1 MRDTMLK
8 IPGTPSNSDEGD
20 LYEKIETRPGTTE
33 KQKEAGRCAYTELL
47 EAHARWAGGTLL
59 GCDFPKD
66 FKEKGGTTFLNQPIK
81 SGQDLAIMAQ
91 ILRDPRYETLRIF
104 YTRMNRIIHH
114 TAVSSRLPG
123 AVYLEKIGHA
133 KHDLGVLVEKTR
145 RHVKADGY
153 WLLHNHP
160 SGNATPSS
168 QDIRLTEIIA
178 SFVPSFKGHVIINT
192 SQYSVIDKDGQ
203 VDFVDWMG
211 DQAGGYQNNHSKSHE
226 LLLEK
231 IASPEDLAKI
241 GYALKKRDQFFNLI
255 GLSATGFVLSLS
267 ELPLSV
273 LNRPQNLLLARL
285 QNFARNSGVNTV
297 FAIANANDY
306 RHPVL
311 SKACEVG
318 ILKDVLTVEGSDYR
332 SLREEGLFASMPGE
346 ISAIFRKPR
355 TFVKEDGGLGKYT
368 RGRGRS
374 R

>member
-1 MRDTMLK
+1 MRDNKLK
-8 IPGTPSNSDEGD
+8 APGNSFHSDEGD
-20 LYEKIETRPGTTE
+20 LYENIETRPGTTK
-33 KQKEAGRCAYTELL
+33 KQKETGRGAYKELL

-66 FKEKGGTTFLNQPIK
+66 FREKGGTTFLNQPIK
-81 SGQDLAIMAQ
+81 SGHDLAIMAQ

-104 YTRMNRIIHH
+104 YTRMNRIVHH

-123 AVYLEKIGHA
+123 AIYLNKIGHA
-133 KHDLGVLVEKTR
+133 NHDLGVLVEKTK

-160 SGNATPSS
+160 SGNAKPSC
-168 QDIRLTEIIA
+168 DDVRLTEILA
-178 SFVPSFKGHVIINT
+178 SIVSGFKGHVVINT
-192 SQYSVIDKDGQ
+192 SQYSVIDSNGQ

-211 DQAGGYQNNHSKSHE
+211 NQAEGYQNNPYKNHE

-241 GYALKKRDQFFNLI
+241 GHALKKRDQFFNLI
-255 GLSATGFVLSLS
+255 GIGATGFVLSLS

-273 LNRPQNLLLARL
+273 LNRHQNLLLARL

-297 FAIANANDY
+297 FAITNSNDY

-311 SKACEVG
+311 SKACEAG
-318 ILKDVLTVEGSDYR
+318 ILKDVLTVKGSDYR

-355 TFVKEDGGLGKYT
+355 TFVKEDGGLGKRRSHT
-368 RGRGRS
+368 R
-374 R
+374 

>member
-1 MRDTMLK
+1 MRDNMVK
-8 IPGTPSNSDEGD
+8 IPGTPSNPDEGD
-20 LYEKIETRPGTTE
+20 LYENIETRLGTTE
-33 KQKEAGRCAYTELL
+33 KQKEAGRGAYTELL

-66 FKEKGGTTFLNQPIK
+66 FREEGGTTFLNQSVK
-81 SGQDLAIMAQ
+81 SGHDLAIMAQ

-104 YTRMNRIIHH
+104 YTRMNRIVHH

-160 SGNATPSS
+160 SGNAKPSS
-168 QDIRLTEIIA
+168 QDVRLTEIIA
-178 SFVPSFKGHVIINT
+178 SFVPSFKGHVVINT
-192 SQYSVIDKDGQ
+192 SQYSVIDKDGH

-211 DQAGGYQNNHSKSHE
+211 DQAGGYQNNHYKSHE

-231 IASPEDLAKI
+231 IALPEDLAKI
-241 GYALKKRDQFFNLI
+241 GHALKKRDQFFNLI
-255 GLSATGFVLSLS
+255 GISATGFVLSLS

-273 LNRPQNLLLARL
+273 LDRPQNLLLARL

-297 FAIANANDY
+297 FAITNSNDY

-311 SKACEVG
+311 SKACEAG
-318 ILKDVLTVEGSDYR
+318 ILKDVLAIEGFDYR
-332 SLREEGLFASMPGE
+332 SLREEGLFASIPGE

-355 TFVKEDGGLGKYT
+355 AFVNEDGGLGKYT
-368 RGRGRS
+368 RGRGRN

>member
-1 MRDTMLK
+1 MRDTMRK
-8 IPGTPSNSDEGD
+8 IPGIPSSSDEGD
-20 LYEKIETRPGTTE
+20 LYEKIETRPGTTD

-59 GCDFPKD
+59 GCNFPKD
-66 FKEKGGTTFLNQPIK
+66 FREKGGTTFLNQSVK
-81 SGQDLAIMAQ
+81 SGHDLAVMAQ

-123 AVYLEKIGHA
+123 AIYLEKIGHA
-133 KHDLGVLVEKTR
+133 NHDLGILVEKTKR
-145 RHVKADGY
+145 QVKADGY

-168 QDIRLTEIIA
+168 HDVRLTEMLA
-178 SFVPSFKGHVIINT
+178 SIVSDFKGHVVINT
-192 SQYSVIDKDGQ
+192 SQYSVIDNKGQ
-203 VDFVDWMG
+203 VDFVDWIG
-211 DQAGGYQNNHSKSHE
+211 NQAEGYENNHYKSHE

-241 GYALKKRDQFFNLI
+241 GHALKKRDQFFNLI

-273 LNRPQNLLLARL
+273 LDRPQNLLLARL

-297 FAIANANDY
+297 FAITNANDY

-311 SKACEVG
+311 SKACEAG
-318 ILKDVLTVEGSDYR
+318 ILKDVLAVEGSDYR
-332 SLREEGLFASMPGE
+332 SLREERLFASISGE
-346 ISAIFRKPR
+346 ISTIFRKPR
-355 TFVKEDGGLGKYT
+355 TFVTEDGGLAKYT
-368 RGRGRS
+368 RGRGRG

>member
-1 MRDTMLK
+1 MRDNMLK
-8 IPGTPSNSDEGD
+8 IPGNSFHSDEGD

-33 KQKEAGRCAYTELL
+33 KQKEAGRGAYTELL

-66 FKEKGGTTFLNQPIK
+66 FREKGGITFLNQPIK
-81 SGQDLAIMAQ
+81 SGHDLAVMAQ

-104 YTRMNRIIHH
+104 YTRMNRIVHH

-133 KHDLGVLVEKTR
+133 NHDLGVLVEKTR

-168 QDIRLTEIIA
+168 QDVRLTEILA
-178 SFVPSFKGHVIINT
+178 STVLSFKGHIVINT
-192 SQYSVIDKDGQ
+192 SQYSVSDKDGH

-211 DQAGGYQNNHSKSHE
+211 DQAGGYQNNHYKSHE

-241 GYALKKRDQFFNLI
+241 GHALKRRDQFFNLI
-255 GLSATGFVLSLS
+255 GVSATGFVLSL
-267 ELPLSV
+267 
-273 LNRPQNLLLARL
+273 
-285 QNFARNSGVNTV
+285 
-297 FAIANANDY
+297 
-306 RHPVL
+306 
-311 SKACEVG
+311 K
-318 ILKDVLTVEGSDYR
+318 
-332 SLREEGLFASMPGE
+332 
-346 ISAIFRKPR
+346 
-355 TFVKEDGGLGKYT
+355 
-368 RGRGRS
+368 
-374 R
+374 

>member
-1 MRDTMLK
+1 MRGTMQK
-8 IPGTPSNSDEGD
+8 IPANPSHPDAGD
-20 LYEKIETRPGTTE
+20 LYENIETRPGTTE
-33 KQKEAGRCAYTELL
+33 KQKEAGRCAYTELF
-47 EAHARWAGGTLL
+47 ESHARWAGGTLL
-59 GCDFPKD
+59 GSDFPKD
-66 FKEKGGTTFLNQPIK
+66 FREKGGTTFLNQPVK
-81 SGQDLAIMAQ
+81 SGYDLAVMAQ

-133 KHDLGVLVEKTR
+133 KHDLGVLVEKTK
-145 RHVKADGY
+145 RHVKAEGY

-168 QDIRLTEIIA
+168 QDVRLTEILA
-178 SFVPSFKGHVIINT
+178 SMVSGFKGHVVINT
-192 SQYSVIDKDGQ
+192 RQYSVIDQNGHIDS
-203 VDFVDWMG
+203 VNLMG
-211 DQAGGYQNNHSKSHE
+211 DMVGSYQTNHYKSHE

-241 GYALKKRDQFFNLI
+241 GHALKKRDQFFNLI
-255 GLSATGFVLSLS
+255 GLSAAGFILSLS

-273 LNRPQNLLLARL
+273 LNRPHNLLLARL
-285 QNFARNSGVNTV
+285 QNFARHSGVNTV
-297 FAIANANDY
+297 FAITNANDY

-311 SKACEVG
+311 SKACEAG
-318 ILKDVLTVEGSDYR
+318 ILKDVLAVKGSDYR
-332 SLREEGLFASMPGE
+332 SLREERLFASIPGE

-355 TFVKEDGGLGKYT
+355 TFVTEEGGLAKS

>member
-1 MRDTMLK
+1 MLK
-8 IPGTPSNSDEGD
+8 IPGTPSNPDEGD

-47 EAHARWAGGTLL
+47 EAHARWAGGTIL

-66 FKEKGGTTFLNQPIK
+66 FREKGGTTFLNQPVK
-81 SGQDLAIMAQ
+81 SGHDLAIMAQ

-104 YTRMNRIIHH
+104 YTRMNRIVHH

-133 KHDLGVLVEKTR
+133 KHDLGVLVEKTI
-145 RHVKADGY
+145 HQVDADGY

-160 SGNATPSS
+160 SGNAKPSS
-168 QDIRLTEIIA
+168 QDVSLTEILA
-178 SFVPSFKGHVIINT
+178 STVPSLEGHVVINT
-192 SQYSVIDKDGQ
+192 SQYSVIDKDGH

-241 GYALKKRDQFFNLI
+241 GHALKKRDQFFNLI
-255 GLSATGFVLSLS
+255 GISATGFVLSLS

-273 LNRPQNLLLARL
+273 LDRPQNLLLARL

-297 FAIANANDY
+297 FAITNANDY
-306 RHPVL
+306 GHPVL
-311 SKACEVG
+311 LKACESG
-318 ILKDVLTVEGSDYR
+318 ILRDVMTVEGSDYH
-332 SLREEGLFASMPGE
+332 SLREEGFFASMPGE
-346 ISAIFRKPR
+346 ISAIFRKSR
-355 TFVKEDGGLGKYT
+355 AFVKEDGGLAKL
-368 RGRGRS
+368 RVRGRS

>member
-1 MRDTMLK
+1 MRDNMLK
-8 IPGTPSNSDEGD
+8 IPGIPSNSDEGD
-20 LYEKIETRPGTTE
+20 LYENIETRPGTTD
-33 KQKEAGRCAYTELL
+33 KQMEAGRCAYTELL

-66 FKEKGGTTFLNQPIK
+66 FREKGETTFLNQSIK
-81 SGQDLAIMAQ
+81 SGHDL
-91 ILRDPRYETLRIF
+91 
-104 YTRMNRIIHH
+104 
-114 TAVSSRLPG
+114 

-133 KHDLGVLVEKTR
+133 NHDLGDLVEKTR
-145 RHVKADGY
+145 RYVKADGY

-178 SFVPSFKGHVIINT
+178 SFVPSFKGHVVINT
-192 SQYSVIDKDGQ
+192 SQYSVIDKDGH

-211 DQAGGYQNNHSKSHE
+211 DQAGGYQNNHYKSHE

-241 GYALKKRDQFFNLI
+241 GHALKKRDQFFNLI

-297 FAIANANDY
+297 FAITNANDY

-332 SLREEGLFASMPGE
+332 SLREEGLFASLPGE
-346 ISAIFRKPR
+346 ISTIFRKPR
-355 TFVKEDGGLGKYT
+355 TFVKEDGGLGKRKSRT
-368 RGRGRS
+368 R
-374 R
+374 

>member
-1 MRDTMLK
+1 MRDNMLK
-8 IPGTPSNSDEGD
+8 IPGTPFNSDEGD
-20 LYEKIETRPGTTE
+20 LYENIETRSGTTE
-33 KQKEAGRCAYTELL
+33 KQRETGRGAYAELL
-47 EAHARWAGGTLL
+47 EAHARWAGGTIL

-66 FKEKGGTTFLNQPIK
+66 FREKGGASFLNQSIK
-81 SGQDLAIMAQ
+81 SGHDLAIMAQ

-104 YTRMNRIIHH
+104 YTRMNRIVHH

-168 QDIRLTEIIA
+168 QDVRLTEALA
-178 SFVPSFKGHVIINT
+178 SIVPSFKGHVVINT
-192 SQYSVIDKDGQ
+192 SQYSVIDKDGH
-203 VDFVDWMG
+203 VDFVNWMG
-211 DQAGGYQNNHSKSHE
+211 DLAGGYQNNHYKSHE

-231 IASPEDLAKI
+231 VTSPEDLAKI
-241 GYALKKRDQFFNLI
+241 GHTLKKRDQFFNLI
-255 GLSATGFVLSLS
+255 GISATGYVLSLS

-285 QNFARNSGVNTV
+285 QNFARNSGINAV
-297 FAIANANDY
+297 FAITNANDY

-332 SLREEGLFASMPGE
+332 SLREQELFASMHGE
-346 ISAIFRKPR
+346 ISAIFREPR
-355 TFVKEDGGLGKYT
+355 TFVTEDGGSCKRKSHT
-368 RGRGRS
+368 R
-374 R
+374 

>member
-1 MRDTMLK
+1 MRDNRLK
-8 IPGTPSNSDEGD
+8 APGNSFHSDEGE
-20 LYEKIETRPGTTE
+20 LYENIETRLGTTY

-59 GCDFPKD
+59 GCNFPKD
-66 FKEKGGTTFLNQPIK
+66 FREKGGTTFLNQSIK
-81 SGQDLAIMAQ
+81 SGHDLAVMAQ

-133 KHDLGVLVEKTR
+133 NNDLGILVEKTR
-145 RHVKADGY
+145 CQVKADGY

-168 QDIRLTEIIA
+168 HDIRLTEILA
-178 SFVPSFKGHVIINT
+178 STVPGFKSHVVINT
-192 SQYSVIDKDGQ
+192 SQYSVIDKGGH
-203 VDFVDWMG
+203 VDFVNWMG
-211 DQAGGYQNNHSKSHE
+211 NQAGGYESNHYKIHD

-241 GYALKKRDQFFNLI
+241 GHALKKRDQFFNLI
-255 GLSATGFVLSLS
+255 GISANGFVMSLS
-267 ELPLSV
+267 ELPISV

-297 FAIANANDY
+297 FAITNANDY

-311 SKACEVG
+311 SKACEAG
-318 ILKDVLTVEGSDYR
+318 ILKDVLAVEGSDYR
-332 SLREEGLFASMPGE
+332 SLREEGLFASIPGE
-346 ISAIFRKPR
+346 IGTIFRKPR
-355 TFVKEDGGLGKYT
+355 TFVTEDSGLAKS
-368 RGRGRS
+368 RGRGRNM
-374 R
+374 

>member
-1 MRDTMLK
+1 MRDNKLK
-8 IPGTPSNSDEGD
+8 APGNSFHSDEGD
-20 LYEKIETRPGTTE
+20 LYENIETRPGTTE

-47 EAHARWAGGTLL
+47 ESHARWAGGTLL

-66 FKEKGGTTFLNQPIK
+66 FREKGGTTFLNQPIK
-81 SGQDLAIMAQ
+81 SGHDLAIMAQ

-104 YTRMNRIIHH
+104 YTRMNRIVHH

-123 AVYLEKIGHA
+123 AIYLNKIGHA
-133 KHDLGVLVEKTR
+133 NHDLGVLVEKTK

-160 SGNATPSS
+160 SGNAKPSC
-168 QDIRLTEIIA
+168 DDVRLTEILA
-178 SFVPSFKGHVIINT
+178 SIVSGFKGHVVINT
-192 SQYSVIDKDGQ
+192 SQYSVIDSNGQ

-211 DQAGGYQNNHSKSHE
+211 NQAEGYQNNPYKNHE

-241 GYALKKRDQFFNLI
+241 GHALKKRDQFFNLI
-255 GLSATGFVLSLS
+255 GIGATGFVLSLS

-273 LNRPQNLLLARL
+273 LNRHQNLLLARL

-297 FAIANANDY
+297 FAITNANDY

-311 SKACEVG
+311 SKACEAG
-318 ILKDVLTVEGSDYR
+318 ILKDVLAVEGSDYC
-332 SLREEGLFASMPGE
+332 SLREEGLFASIPGE

-355 TFVKEDGGLGKYT
+355 TFVNVL
-368 RGRGRS
+368 S
-374 R
+374 RQEIRAR

>member
-1 MRDTMLK
+1 MRDNMLK

-33 KQKEAGRCAYTELL
+33 KQKEAGRSAYTELL
-47 EAHARWAGGTLL
+47 ESHARWAGGTLL

-66 FKEKGGTTFLNQPIK
+66 FKEKGGTTFLNQRIK
-81 SGQDLAIMAQ
+81 SGHDLAIMAQ

-104 YTRMNRIIHH
+104 YTRMNRIVHH

-123 AVYLEKIGHA
+123 AVYLEKIGQA
-133 KHDLGVLVEKTR
+133 NHDLATLVEKTR
-145 RHVKADGY
+145 RHAKADGY

-168 QDIRLTEIIA
+168 QDVRLTEIIA
-178 SFVPSFKGHVIINT
+178 SFVPSFKGHVVINT
-192 SQYSVIDKDGQ
+192 SQYSVIDKEGH

-211 DQAGGYQNNHSKSHE
+211 NQAGGYQNNHYKSHE

-241 GYALKKRDQFFNLI
+241 GHALKKRDQFFNLI
-255 GLSATGFVLSLS
+255 GISANGFVLSLS

-297 FAIANANDY
+297 FAITNANDY

-318 ILKDVLTVEGSDYR
+318 ILKDVLTVEGSEYR
-332 SLREEGLFASMPGE
+332 SLREEGLFASISGE

-355 TFVKEDGGLGKYT
+355 AFVKEDGGLGKYT
-368 RGRGRS
+368 RGQRMQ
-374 R
+374 

>member
-1 MRDTMLK
+1 MRDNRLK
-8 IPGTPSNSDEGD
+8 IPGIPSNSDEGD
-20 LYEKIETRPGTTE
+20 LYEKIETRPGTTD

-66 FKEKGGTTFLNQPIK
+66 FREKGGTTFLNQSIK
-81 SGQDLAIMAQ
+81 SGHDLAIMAQ

-104 YTRMNRIIHH
+104 YTRMNRIVHH

-133 KHDLGVLVEKTR
+133 NHDLGVLVEKTR
-145 RHVKADGY
+145 RHAKADGY

-168 QDIRLTEIIA
+168 QDVRLTEIIA
-178 SFVPSFKGHVIINT
+178 SFVPSFKGHVVINT
-192 SQYSVIDKDGQ
+192 SQYSVIDKDGH

-211 DQAGGYQNNHSKSHE
+211 NQAGGYQNNHYKSHE

-241 GYALKKRDQFFNLI
+241 GHALKKRDQFFNLI
-255 GLSATGFVLSLS
+255 GISANGFVLSLS

-297 FAIANANDY
+297 FAITNANDY

-318 ILKDVLTVEGSDYR
+318 ILKDVLTVEDSEYR
-332 SLREEGLFASMPGE
+332 SLREEGLFASMFGE

-368 RGRGRS
+368 RGRRRS

>member
-1 MRDTMLK
+1 MRDNRLK
-8 IPGTPSNSDEGD
+8 IPGNPSNPDEGD
-20 LYEKIETRPGTTE
+20 LYENIETRPGTTD
-33 KQKEAGRCAYTELL
+33 KQKEAGRGAYTELL

-66 FKEKGGTTFLNQPIK
+66 FREKGGTTFLNQPIK
-81 SGQDLAIMAQ
+81 SGHDLAIMAQ

-104 YTRMNRIIHH
+104 YTRMNRIVHH

-145 RHVKADGY
+145 RQVKADGY

-160 SGNATPSS
+160 SGNAKPSS
-168 QDIRLTEIIA
+168 QDVRLTEIIA
-178 SFVPSFKGHVIINT
+178 STVPSFKGHVVINT
-192 SQYSVIDKDGQ
+192 SQYSVIDKDGH

-211 DQAGGYQNNHSKSHE
+211 DQAGGYQNNHYKSHE

-241 GYALKKRDQFFNLI
+241 GHALKKRDQFFNLI
-255 GLSATGFVLSLS
+255 GISATGFVLSLS

-273 LNRPQNLLLARL
+273 LDRPQNLLLARL

-297 FAIANANDY
+297 FAITNANDY

-332 SLREEGLFASMPGE
+332 SLREEGLFASICP
-346 ISAIFRKPR
+346 
-355 TFVKEDGGLGKYT
+355 VK
-368 RGRGRS
+368 
-374 R
+374 